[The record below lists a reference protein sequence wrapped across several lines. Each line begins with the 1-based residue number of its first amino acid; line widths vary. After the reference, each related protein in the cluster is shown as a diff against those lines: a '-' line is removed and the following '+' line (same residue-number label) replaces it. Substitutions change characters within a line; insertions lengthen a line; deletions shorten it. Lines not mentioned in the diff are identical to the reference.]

1 VRTPFDTCLSVTT
14 NGAMAALGRFP
25 RCSATTTPQKSKIAT
40 TGAGRVLTL
49 RSPGRTRIEDPLR
62 APVFRTSQFHRYWKT
77 SPPERRV
84 AKIRSAET
92 DIGALAKFANEPGFI
107 LLREKSGWR
116 MYRRPV
122 RVLSARDPE
131 TLQDALAA
139 IDQQVRSG
147 GEAAGFLSYEAGYA
161 LEPKLRPRLGGRSDL
176 LCWFGFYDTALRL
189 DQLGFPP
196 GDSRQIVQNRAPQ
209 ITRGQY
215 DAALSAIHEWISA
228 GDVYQINFTYRVA
241 FESLR
246 CAWCLFTSLCHRH
259 PVPYAAFVNTGL
271 EQIVSLSPELFFSI
285 RGRRIVVK
293 PMKGTA
299 DRGLTLEDDVRC
311 GEALRVSEKNRAEN
325 VMIVD
330 LMRND
335 LGRICSSGSVRT
347 TRLFEVERFPSV
359 WQMTSTV
366 EGELGEECTPDSVI
380 RALFPSGSVTG
391 APKIRAMEL
400 ISELETAPRGI
411 YTGSIGYFART
422 QAQFNVAIR
431 TAILQGRD
439 GLLGV
444 GGGITYDSSSAEEWK
459 ESQSK
464 AAFLTQDAPDFKIIE
479 TMRWERE
486 YGLVEEHLQR
496 MRASAEYFGFR
507 FEERT
512 ARETL
517 GEVTRGFLDRPQ
529 RVRLLLAPDGSLE
542 VDSSEIMDVA
552 PFGQVRLSTQS
563 VLSSDRFLY
572 HKTTRRRMYDEELA
586 AARAAQCDDAVFFN
600 ERGEL
605 TEGTIHNVF
614 VVQGARWRTPAIAC
628 GVLPGTYRA
637 LILRS
642 FPNARE
648 DVLKLDDLASADA
661 IYLCN
666 SVRGMFPV
674 RLWGDPKVPQFQ
686 ARRVPG
692 CC

>member
-1 VRTPFDTCLSVTT
+1 MSWPANFAVT
-14 NGAMAALGRFP
+14 GYRRF
-25 RCSATTTPQKSKIAT
+25 RREESRKIK
-40 TGAGRVLTL
+40 
-49 RSPGRTRIEDPLR
+49 
-62 APVFRTSQFHRYWKT
+62 PV
-77 SPPERRV
+77 E
-84 AKIRSAET
+84 IN
-92 DIGALAKFANEPGFI
+92 IGALAKFANEPGFV
-107 LLREKSGWR
+107 LLREESGWR

-122 RVLSARDPE
+122 RILSAGNPE
-131 TLQDALAA
+131 TLAHALAE
-139 IDQQVRSG
+139 IDRHVKSG
-147 GEAAGFLSYEAGYA
+147 GEAAGLLSYEAGYA
-161 LEPKLRPRLGGRSDL
+161 LEPKLRPLLGDRSDP
-176 LCWFGFYDTALRL
+176 LCWFGLYDTAFAVDKLS
-189 DQLGFPP
+189 FPP
-196 GDSRQIVQNRAPQ
+196 GDSQEIVQNSAPS

-215 DAALSAIHEWISA
+215 DEALGAIHDWISA

-241 FESLR
+241 FESM
-246 CAWCLFTSLCHRH
+246 CCPWCLFTSLCHRH

-311 GEALRVSEKNRAEN
+311 AEALRVSEKNRAEN

-330 LMRND
+330 LMRSD
-335 LGRICSSGSVRT
+335 LGRICRTGSVKT
-347 TRLFEVERFPSV
+347 TRLFDVERFPSV

-366 EGELGEECTPDSVI
+366 EGHLREECTPDSVI

-400 ISELETAPRGI
+400 ISALETTQRGI
-411 YTGSIGYFART
+411 YTGSIGYFAPT

-431 TAILQGRD
+431 TAVLRGNE

-444 GGGITYDSSSAEEWK
+444 GGGITYDSSSPEEWK

-479 TMRWERE
+479 TMRWEGE
-486 YGLVEEHLQR
+486 YRLLEEHLER
-496 MRASAEYFGFR
+496 MRASAEYFGFQ
-507 FEERT
+507 FEERM

-517 GEVTRGFLDRPQ
+517 EEIALGFGDRPH
-529 RVRLLLAPDGSLE
+529 RVRLLLAQDGSLKL
-542 VDSSEIMDVA
+542 DHSELDIVVL
-552 PFGQVRLSTQS
+552 GRVRLSART
-563 VLSSDRFLY
+563 VLSTDRFLY
-572 HKTTRRRMYDEELA
+572 HKTTHRKMYNEELA
-586 AARAAQCDDAVFFN
+586 AARAAQCDDSLFFN

-614 VVQGARWRTPAIAC
+614 VVTGTLWRTPPITC

-637 LILRS
+637 FVLRS
-642 FPNARE
+642 CRDARE
-648 DVLKLDDLASADA
+648 DVLTLEDLACADA

-666 SVRGMFPV
+666 GVRGMFPV
-674 RLWGDPKVPQFQ
+674 HRYN
-686 ARRVPG
+686 
-692 CC
+692 C